1 MRLNEAARR
10 VKEHEDDLGKQD
22 YLVTYQVMAY
32 QKWSEGTL
40 KNRIREAGFPK
51 RKDGHSNKFS
61 RSEVDAWNKNNF
73 LRSDES
79 FTKA

>member
-1 MRLNEAARR
+1 MKLNEAVRR
-10 VKEHEDDLGKQD
+10 VKEDAVDLGKQD

-40 KNRIREAGFPK
+40 KNRVRDDGFPK

-61 RSEVDAWNKNNF
+61 RSEIDAWNKKNF
-73 LRSDES
+73 LRAGEAY
-79 FTKA
+79 TKA

>member
-1 MRLNEAARR
+1 MRLNEALRR
-10 VKEHEDDLGKQD
+10 VKEDAVDLGQQD

-40 KNRIREAGFPK
+40 KNRTKYAGFPK

-61 RSEVDAWNKNNF
+61 RPEIDAWNKQNF
-73 LRSDES
+73 LRSDDLY
-79 FTKA
+79 TKA